1 MSDHPA
7 KIEPTTLTVP
17 EAAALLG
24 MKNTTTIRDRVRKG
38 RYKHYEALR
47 PQGTVYLI
55 DREDFYRQHP
65 AAARDNRNNDGDY
78 LTRIQAETTALLEV
92 QHHAD
97 GLAPTRQAIEALSQ
111 ALAEVVAGQVQ
122 PLIGAARV
130 AHEDAQMAREAL
142 TQMQQQQ
149 AVIYQRVE
157 QMARDQ
163 QRERQGRGILR
174 RLLGL

>member
-7 KIEPTTLTVP
+7 TIEPTTLTVP

-38 RYKHYEALR
+38 KYKHYAALR

-65 AAARDNRNNDGDY
+65 NAARDNKDNGGDY
-78 LTRIQAETTALLEV
+78 LARIEAETTALLEV

-97 GLAPTRQAIEALSQ
+97 GSPTRQAIEALSQ
-111 ALAEVVAGQVQ
+111 ALTEVVAGQVQ
-122 PLIGAARV
+122 PLIEAARV

-142 TQMQQQQ
+142 TQVQQQQ
-149 AVIYQRVE
+149 AVIYQHIE
-157 QMARDQ
+157 QMAR
-163 QRERQGRGILR
+163 EYQGRGPLQR
-174 RLLGL
+174 VAAWLKV

>member
-1 MSDHPA
+1 MSDHPR
-7 KIEPTTLTVP
+7 IEPTTLTVP

-38 RYKHYEALR
+38 KYKHYAALR

-65 AAARDNRNNDGDY
+65 DAARDNDSDY
-78 LTRIQAETTALLEV
+78 LTRIEAETTALLEV
-92 QHHAD
+92 QHHAN
-97 GLAPTRQAIEALSQ
+97 GSPTRQAIEALSQ

-122 PLIGAARV
+122 PLIEAARV

-142 TQMQQQQ
+142 MQVQQQQ

-157 QMARDQ
+157 QMAR
-163 QRERQGRGILR
+163 EYQGRGPLQR
-174 RLLGL
+174 VAAWLKV